1 MIRTSRPRSE
11 SCCSS
16 RDANVLTLI
25 KPPEIPKQLVV
36 VFSLSTF
43 SVRVCARI
51 KCTRTHA
58 RSFDVRL
65 LCAQFVAIG
74 SCSSLKQEEYER
86 AFTDPFLTNF
96 SSKTDFRFREK
107 KNRFRVFKEIR
118 TIKFLFSSYST
129 LCQSLVSPLKSVL
142 LYSSVASEF

>member
-107 KNRFRVFKEIR
+107 KNGFRVFKEIR

>member
-43 SVRVCARI
+43 SVRVCVRI

-65 LCAQFVAIG
+65 LCAKFVAIG

-107 KNRFRVFKEIR
+107 KNGFRGFKEIR

>member
-107 KNRFRVFKEIR
+107 KNGFRVFKEIR
-118 TIKFLFSSYST
+118 TIKFLFASSST
-129 LCQSLVSPLKSVL
+129 LCIL
-142 LYSSVASEF
+142 LSFPHYKCFIKFFWLL

>member
-1 MIRTSRPRSE
+1 L
-11 SCCSS
+11 SS

-43 SVRVCARI
+43 SVRVCVRI

-107 KNRFRVFKEIR
+107 KNGFRVLKKSGQLSSSFPR
-118 TIKFLFSSYST
+118 TPHCKS
-129 LCQSLVSPLKSVL
+129 VSRFPPLKSVL